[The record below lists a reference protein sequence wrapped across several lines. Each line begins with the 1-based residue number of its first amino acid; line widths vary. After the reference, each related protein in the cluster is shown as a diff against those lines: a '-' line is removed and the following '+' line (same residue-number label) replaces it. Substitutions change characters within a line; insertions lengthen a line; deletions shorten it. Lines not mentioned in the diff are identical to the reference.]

1 MSKIVNVSMSRRQF
15 LGLGAAGA
23 GVFVLGMSLPLGSK
37 FTRAA
42 VNKSDDGSLN
52 ACMAIREDGSVIF
65 QNPFSEMGQGTY
77 TSIPAIVAEELDI
90 NMDVITV
97 EQAPHG
103 PEYQIM
109 FNNTVRFTG
118 GSRSVRS
125 SYDTMRKAGATARQ
139 MLIEAAAK
147 EWNVAAGECTT
158 EPGYVIHTASG
169 KRAGYGELAPLAATL
184 QPTAEVKLKDPADF
198 RLIGKPL
205 KRTDSLAKA
214 TGTAEF
220 GIDVQVDGM
229 LHAAVKQCPVFGGKV
244 KTFDASRVMKMPG
257 VVAVEEI
264 PNGIAVIADHYWNAK
279 QALEKL
285 PVEFD
290 NGSNAGF
297 SSTAYLEK
305 LKTRLD
311 DPGITAEEEGDV
323 ITALDNAAKTISADY
338 HVPFLAHATLE
349 PMNCT
354 ALVET
359 DHCTVWAP
367 NQGADFVAGVT
378 KEITGLPLE
387 AIDVHTPFL
396 GGGFGRRFIMDYTV
410 QAVTLANKHRG
421 RPIKV
426 IWTREEDTQHDYY
439 RPLTAARY
447 RAGLDENGS
456 AVAIHITTVGEG
468 PMGRLN
474 PGFLENPKIDTT
486 VIEGAEKQP
495 YGIPNKRLDYVHET
509 VAPVPLGYWR
519 SVAHSLNGFFKES
532 FIDEMAH
539 AAEVDPVEFRRGLL
553 TDAPRYKKVLDNVVR
568 MAGWK
573 AGTRKV
579 NGSERAM
586 GVALHESFGTLVAEI
601 ADVSIEDGEVTVHD
615 VWCTVDCGFAINPA
629 IVTMQME
636 SGIAYG
642 LSATLAEEIT
652 MKDGKVEQTNFNSY
666 PILPPDKMPR
676 VHVEIINSGAN
687 LGGIGEPGT
696 PPIAPAVC
704 NALFTL
710 TGQRIRSLPLSRY
723 TFT

>member
-1 MSKIVNVSMSRRQF
+1 MSRRQF

-23 GVFVLGMSLPLGSK
+23 GVFVLGMSLPLGNK
-37 FTRAA
+37 FARAA
-42 VNKSDDGSLN
+42 VNNSGDGTLN
-52 ACMAIREDGSVIF
+52 AFIAIREDGGVIF
-65 QNPFSEMGQGTY
+65 QNTFIEMGQGTY

-90 NMDVITV
+90 TMDVITV

-103 PEYQIM
+103 PEYKIM
-109 FNNTVRFTG
+109 FNNTARFTG
-118 GSRSVRS
+118 GSNSVRS

-147 EWNVAAGECTT
+147 EWNVPAGECTT
-158 EPGYVIHTASG
+158 EPGYVLHNASG
-169 KRAGYGELAPLAATL
+169 KKAGYGDLAPLAATL
-184 QPTAEVKLKDPADF
+184 QAPAEVKLKDPADF
-198 RLIGKPL
+198 RLLGKPVG
-205 KRTDSLAKA
+205 RTDSLAKA

-244 KTFDASRVMKMPG
+244 KSFDASKVMDMPG

-264 PNGIAVIADHYWNAK
+264 PDGVAVIADHYWNAK

-290 NGSNAGF
+290 NGSNASF
-297 SSTAYLEK
+297 SSAAYLEK
-305 LKTRLD
+305 LQSRLD
-311 DPGITAEEEGDV
+311 DTGITAEAEGDV
-323 ITALDNAAKTISADY
+323 ITALANAAKTISADY

-359 DHCTVWAP
+359 DRCTVWAP

-378 KEITGLPLE
+378 KDITGLPLE
-387 AIDVHTPFL
+387 AIDVQTPFL
-396 GGGFGRRFIMDYTV
+396 GGGFGRRFIMDYTA
-410 QAVTLANKHRG
+410 QAVTLANKHKG
-421 RPIKV
+421 TPIKV
-426 IWTREEDTQHDYY
+426 IWTREEDTQHDFY
-439 RPLTAARY
+439 RPMTAARH
-447 RAGLDENGS
+447 RAGFDKKGNL
-456 AVAIHITTVGEG
+456 VAHHITNVGEG

-474 PGFLENPKIDTT
+474 PGFLENPKIDST
-486 VIEGAEKQP
+486 VLEGVEKQP
-495 YGIPNKRLDYVHET
+495 YAVPNKRLDYVHET
-509 VAPVPLGYWR
+509 VAPVPIGYWR
-519 SVAHSLNGFFKES
+519 SVAHSVNGFIKES
-532 FIDEMAH
+532 FMDELAH
-539 AAEVDPVEFRRGLL
+539 AVNADPVEFRRGLL
-553 TDAPRYKKVLDNVVR
+553 TDAPRYKKVLDTVVK
-568 MAGWK
+568 MANWK
-573 AGTRKV
+573 TGTRKV
-579 NGSERAM
+579 DGNDRAM
-586 GVALHESFGTLVAEI
+586 GVALHESFGTLVAQI

-615 VWCTVDCGFAINPA
+615 VWCSVDCGFAINPA

-642 LSATLAEEIT
+642 LSAALAEEIS
-652 MKDGKVEQTNFNSY
+652 MKDGKVDQANFNSY
-666 PILPPDKMPR
+666 PILPPQKMPQ
-676 VHVEIINSGAN
+676 VHVQIINSGEA